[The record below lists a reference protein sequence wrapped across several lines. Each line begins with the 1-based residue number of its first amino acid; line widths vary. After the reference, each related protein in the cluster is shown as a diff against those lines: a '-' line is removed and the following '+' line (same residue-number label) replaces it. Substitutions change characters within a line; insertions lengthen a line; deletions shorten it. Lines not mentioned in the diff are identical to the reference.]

1 MYKIL
6 IVDDCKSDLRGMQS
20 YIPWSE
26 LGCFVVATA
35 TNGMDGYNAAL
46 KCVPDIVITDISMP
60 VKDGFEMTK
69 LINEKLKNVFY
80 IYMSCHQSFDYARLA
95 IENRAFA
102 YVLKP
107 IKRES
112 MVEAVKKA
120 IGTIDRDKGNSELIA
135 QLRVQLDENKKVL
148 RENYLA
154 NLLFGVEKEGNSFL
168 NLDSEKKFRIGI
180 ATIES
185 VQTDSE
191 TAYLQRMFLKDCLNM
206 IFVDSFFLNYE
217 SNKLIMIIEEN
228 DDVFLSIEQVQNE
241 FCETFGRTVSMYFNE
256 RDTTLGDMR
265 EQFRKILNI
274 IKNNFFEREGQIVV
288 VDETFSMGMGETT
301 IDVPLIYD
309 QISAIF
315 KQNVSVREFA
325 DKYLPSESAINVA
338 YLKSVAYS
346 TVCSICIFLAS
357 QNYSLSDIFED
368 EMVVWR
374 KLTHFNSIVNIKQ
387 WIVNMILAVKD
398 FLSGENVL
406 KKSNALVEQIKSFIN
421 SNFHLVDALEMSAS
435 EQNISLF
442 HANVIFKQYTQMTIF
457 EYLVEKRMSE
467 AKRMLRGTDK
477 KIYEIAKDV
486 GYSSNTYFSTAFKKN
501 IGVTP
506 QQYRDGK
513 E

>member
-1 MYKIL
+1 
-6 IVDDCKSDLRGMQS
+6 
-20 YIPWSE
+20 
-26 LGCFVVATA
+26 
-35 TNGMDGYNAAL
+35 
-46 KCVPDIVITDISMP
+46 MP

-69 LINEKLKNVFY
+69 LSNEKLKNVFY

-288 VDETFSMGMGETT
+288 VDET
-301 IDVPLIYD
+301 
-309 QISAIF
+309 
-315 KQNVSVREFA
+315 
-325 DKYLPSESAINVA
+325 
-338 YLKSVAYS
+338 
-346 TVCSICIFLAS
+346 
-357 QNYSLSDIFED
+357 
-368 EMVVWR
+368 
-374 KLTHFNSIVNIKQ
+374 
-387 WIVNMILAVKD
+387 
-398 FLSGENVL
+398 
-406 KKSNALVEQIKSFIN
+406 
-421 SNFHLVDALEMSAS
+421 
-435 EQNISLF
+435 
-442 HANVIFKQYTQMTIF
+442 
-457 EYLVEKRMSE
+457 
-467 AKRMLRGTDK
+467 
-477 KIYEIAKDV
+477 
-486 GYSSNTYFSTAFKKN
+486 YF
-501 IGVTP
+501 
-506 QQYRDGK
+506 
-513 E
+513 